1 MKLKRILAF
10 VVSLAMVLSVVPA
23 FSITA
28 SAADTSTITMAEW
41 GEYAGDPVFT
51 YVTGLAGGDQTM
63 SNYGDGWSSTW
74 SGTNNT
80 DNAAGAANVNINGN
94 GNYWQV
100 YGPTGSSDT
109 LTMPGY
115 GDGKDFVIF
124 EYWTTRPTG
133 SANASFYHDYAI
145 KDLDGKVIETGSTSR
160 TDGLYSGASAGG
172 THTYASVHPTA
183 ANAETV
189 ATKVHT
195 SYNGG
200 VRIVFVNND
209 NDTYSV
215 IYYTAGNAAN
225 LEISTST
232 YTGTYQNSWADSN
245 WYKAYTATYT
255 GQFNGLGSIDYTVRG
270 CGSGWGNNHS
280 VRYPRIYAGDVPE
293 ETKSVTVTYTV
304 GGTEVNSVT
313 KTYDVANAEGASF
326 DAYYYSAGN
335 GTNVLYKADAQVIGE
350 STTIE
355 MTVAENTGAY
365 SVGDQVEYNG
375 KKYDIK
381 SANLVPNGDFAYGTL
396 GWYASNGGE
405 AGSGFVTNATAGTIT
420 NSGNEGAG
428 GASSLWRG
436 WATEV
441 GKTYFFTF
449 DSSAATGYFVVS
461 EKDDL
466 SATGDGTKIGEA
478 TVAGTNTIV
487 YTATKPY
494 VQINFRWIAG
504 KTMGNFGLYE
514 IEEAA
519 ASVSVTAT
527 YTAGG
532 EEVNT
537 VTKAY
542 DSAKETG
549 ADFDVY
555 YYSAGNGT
563 NTLYKAEAQTLS
575 ESTTIEMSAVEP
587 SNAYSVDEM
596 VVAGDNLPYLI
607 KSTNLISNGNF
618 AEGINGW
625 YAADGSA
632 ATEANFTTNAANGSV
647 YLVGNGGSSNVVTLQ
662 RSWAIESGKTYIFV
676 YTQDREDTNKMWQR
690 FSLGNTFASNND
702 AMLLGAGANDVET
715 GQKVA
720 YGTNIVAF
728 TNTEGYQYANFVA
741 AWSQGTTLSNF
752 GLYEAE
758 LDTANVA
765 ETTVKFV
772 NSADNTELQASA
784 TVKGHI
790 GGVIDLT
797 DANLIPEVITYNENY
812 YAKDNTNAENYVVV
826 GNTDTVTVTYTLD
839 PVASF
844 TIPAV
849 TVIEGNSPVL
859 ATTVKGSTE
868 NTGTEVELTNVVWD
882 DCSGLTAGTHT
893 VNGTAT
899 VGDKTVNGTVE
910 VTVLPMSI
918 DLGGLAETNNGTIT
932 LPVKVYGDFY
942 VEFDFTAT
950 NLDNEWIYIG
960 ADSALWGSGQIGL
973 GFDNAGTGYF
983 RAQPADQT
991 EIKFETG
998 KTYRFLVHGNVD
1010 TDTYSLTVYD
1020 TVTKAVVFTC
1030 SDYAFRTASDYVNT
1044 IVATSNGEGG
1054 SAALSNVKVYKEGVA
1069 PSTITFEYMCGDV
1082 VVGSVTQHSYT
1093 GETVSVA
1100 AGTYTAENGI
1110 KYATD
1115 AVSIPVTYETHT
1127 IPVKAVKL
1135 EEVTVNYVYNEE
1147 IVKTATLYASIGNDA
1162 VNNGFVIAT
1171 EAAVYNAPEFKAT
1184 VAEVD
1189 PTYTVNVTVIENTK
1203 RASET
1208 LTYNATTGAAMAY
1221 PTDRVESLAGKEDAM
1236 LSASWG
1242 DDRYGEMLF
1251 DIEATDNEGFASASL
1266 TLTPGDIMGGQSNT
1280 FDIYAVPVAS
1290 YGQAVDLSTLT
1301 PVGSGTFGAVDA
1313 PVNVALNLD
1322 GYDASEGLMLVYKMT
1337 GGLVGVY
1344 GTSFTEAPYLT
1355 YDVRERATATFNY
1368 VCEGVTVG
1376 TITVDSFVGN
1386 TESLASGYYVA
1397 EDGSKYF
1404 VDAASILLE
1413 SGSEN
1418 TTAVNARKI
1427 EKVTVN
1433 YTIGGEEVKSA
1444 TFEGFAGD
1452 AVIAPAVYVNVD
1464 KAVYHCA
1471 ANEYTLVAGGSEF
1484 EVELT
1489 LLEGAIYASNT
1500 EVFNSTTNAVITY
1513 PEGDDRNAAFFG
1525 TDAMFSASWGDVRY
1539 GEMLFD
1545 VTVPDGDVINSAQL
1559 TLTPGDWMNGGYT
1572 YSFDIYAANPET
1584 YGTLNNI
1591 DELTVV
1597 GSGRFTANGTPVTID
1612 LDLSRYDEFEATSQV
1627 MLIYK
1632 MTSGLVGTYGA
1643 SHGDNAPRLSYTTGE
1658 LGARVEV
1665 SDEFVAEY
1673 AKGTLADFDAVN
1685 PPVTITEDGYLAT
1698 NEAWEGFDEV
1708 NSDGVSH
1715 IDVYAASVNEP
1726 IIRVVSDLT
1735 AATGDNSVPSVVTTP
1750 GYGEGSEYVLFS
1762 FNPEVGTAAWTDIG
1776 LRDLDGNLITA
1787 FRLNNDETDTICPVW
1802 GHIGTGS
1809 PYTSYYVEKFGSKD
1823 AITNEVFTPAGEAT
1837 VTDLVSQVDV
1847 LMRNFD
1853 PDGVAGNEDD
1863 YYTAAFSVDGNV
1875 FAVAT
1880 YPGNFNGLKNIEM
1893 ACAGSTTNQY
1903 GGIAAIKIYSGNE
1916 PRVIGS
1922 ITANYIYN
1930 DEVVHTVTKYYDK
1943 YALEAGEAASLEFPE
1958 FYYSGLGEYLLYRV
1972 PAQTLTEDTDI
1983 QVVQYHPTTNVV
1995 TTLIHNWSH
2004 DDLLPS
2010 DLYTDPET
2018 GLTYMIATRNLIPNG
2033 NFEYGD
2039 AAWYDGTLGEL
2050 SEVEFVPAPSKES
2063 VIIRANGTTTSE
2075 YGFYNAWALEKGE
2088 TYLFT
2093 YKATGLNDTYAGI
2106 TQTDVISPV
2115 SYDSTLSTKLV
2126 DGENQ
2131 IVFEAESDFLKLNI
2145 GWSKDAE
2152 VGSFGLYKLDMIKT
2166 GDIHRTI
2173 IQGNS
2178 PKLPEYVAPEEDGV
2192 VHKITWDEEAINNLQ
2207 IGENTVTGTCEEGH
2221 TVTATVM
2228 VYPETFTVADYT
2240 SFDGQHGLTSNNGNV
2255 KFEHP
2260 VTGKFAVEMD
2270 VTVEEYG
2277 DLWIILN
2284 DSAKTNDKSF
2294 FGADQILISPSYFG
2308 GEVYPQDGNKDGTR
2322 DGLTQLMV
2330 AGRNKAYRLLIRG
2343 NCELGNYTV
2352 TITTPE
2358 GVTRTVAKYGFR
2370 TMTDKIDSIAMFTN
2384 SDGMGKFKATNI
2396 KVYDVDP
2403 IDVSAALKVEGE
2415 EDNHLATMN
2424 IGEYFYGEEVT
2435 IPAGKFYLSYNDE
2448 NLPAYNGDAAADNVA
2463 HIVKVTEEQS
2473 FTVQPSHSETPQT
2486 VYVQMHKQN
2495 AVLYD
2500 TYATRDAAELNIAEN
2515 LLFIGSNDVSNAP
2528 DLDADGNSTTTA
2540 NGYVGSP
2547 RIPLLTFNVPE
2558 FNEGEVVMLNLYA
2571 NEANQNMGIGNTMKL
2586 AAGTADVV
2594 VDENTIYNPDEF
2606 ANVEDIFWSDSTITQ
2621 SAETLSEG
2629 RYIVQDGT
2637 RRVAIDVTDLVVKAK
2652 AEGKTTVTF
2661 ALYAPKAGAYVMNR
2675 EATTYGAIH
2684 QGDYAAFLEVENDTY
2699 TATVNGAS
2707 LVTKGGSK
2715 VQLVEDGSATVYI
2728 RNDGTMRMY
2737 TETADHVVFTETESG
2752 KVYNIE
2758 TENGKRLTTLTGD
2771 EITNNGIYMPL
2782 ALGVDMVNGAQVR
2795 IGEGVDENG
2804 NFLGGSGLRFITVVN
2819 ASDTLASLALSDET
2833 MEMGVKITAE
2843 GSTAELYVPAE
2854 KWQNDGEVFT
2864 TALTNLNVSN
2874 YNRNYTAVPYIK
2886 CIDGIDGTELE
2897 YTNAPVTRSIYYVS
2911 AGLLTKGYDTE
2922 GDSNGAVTDGSYADK
2937 DGNETDYSSM
2947 PQILVDVLNA
2957 YVNKTGVRLTLSD
2970 SALTARTE
2978 GNGAYTGEAFFTVG
2992 ETTFADGKYTV
3003 TLTAEGES
3011 KIDVNLFNQYVRI
3024 NNNNS
3029 KVSPVTTIT
3038 DNGDGTYT
3046 IVFDYSNM

>member
-23 FSITA
+23 FSLTA
-28 SAADTSTITMAEW
+28 SAAEEVVLFD
-41 GEYAGDPVFT
+41 
-51 YVTGLAGGDQTM
+51 
-63 SNYGDGWSSTW
+63 
-74 SGTNNT
+74 
-80 DNAAGAANVNINGN
+80 AANVPITNVNTDTGDVALSEGSWTGDANGVCFNTRWNNGTWDTSDYFTPVALMFFRTGTRGN
-94 GNYWQV
+94 GSAENR
-100 YGPTGSSDT
+100 TAT
-109 LTMPGY
+109 
-115 GDGKDFVIF
+115 FAN
-124 EYWTTRPTG
+124 
-133 SANASFYHDYAI
+133 ANASAGANKITISFTYGIQNASDCYQTWYFRDIDGNNFARFYAD
-145 KDLDGKVIETGSTSR
+145 KNTGN
-160 TDGLYSGASAGG
+160 G
-172 THTYASVHPTA
+172 TASVGLNTQTTFISSGGSLPIRG
-183 ANAETV
+183 EVFSIV
-189 ATKVHT
+189 ATKGETNWSVEYYQGET
-195 SYNGG
+195 LLGTDTVAAINGFG
-200 VRIVFVNND
+200 SIQANIAQWNTQYAAAGMQGLKITYEMP
-209 NDTYSV
+209 DTAV
-215 IYYTAGNAAN
+215 
-225 LEISTST
+225 
-232 YTGTYQNSWADSN
+232 DV
-245 WYKAYTATYT
+245 TATY
-255 GQFNGLGSIDYTVRG
+255 L
-270 CGSGWGNNHS
+270 
-280 VRYPRIYAGDVPE
+280 
-293 ETKSVTVTYTV
+293 V
-304 GGTEVNSVT
+304 GGTEVNTVT
-313 KTYDVANAEGASF
+313 KKYDSATEEGAAF

-335 GTNVLYKADAQVIGE
+335 GTNVIYKADAQTLAE

-355 MTVAENTGAY
+355 MTVAENTGTYAI
-365 SVGDQVEYNG
+365 GDQVEYNG
-375 KKYDIK
+375 TKYDVV
-381 SANLVPNGDFAYGTL
+381 SANLVPNGDFALGTL
-396 GWYASNGGE
+396 GWYASDGNP
-405 AGSGFVTNATAGTIT
+405 AGTTFTTNAANGTIT
-420 NSGNEGAG
+420 TSENTGAA
-428 GASSLWRG
+428 GASSLWRA
-436 WATEV
+436 WATEA
-441 GKTYFFTF
+441 GKTYLFTF
-449 DSSAATGYFVVS
+449 DASAATGYFVVS

-466 SATGDGTKIGEA
+466 GATSDGTKVGEA

-519 ASVSVTAT
+519 TSVSVTAT
-527 YTAGG
+527 YTVDGT
-532 EEVNT
+532 EVNS

-549 ADFDVY
+549 AVFDAY
-555 YYSAGNGT
+555 YYSTNGT
-563 NTLYKAEAQTLS
+563 NTLYKAAAQTLA
-575 ESTTIEMSAVEP
+575 ESATIEMTAVEP
-587 SNAYSVDEM
+587 WNGYAIDES
-596 VVAGDNLPYLI
+596 VVAGDNLPYII
-607 KSTNLISNGNF
+607 KSANLIANGNF

-625 YAADGSA
+625 YAADGNA
-632 ATEANFTTNAANGSV
+632 AKEANFTVNAANGSV
-647 YLVGNGGSSNVVTLQ
+647 FVVGNGGSGSEYTLQ

-676 YTQDREDTNKMWQR
+676 YTQDRTDTNMKWQR

-715 GQKVA
+715 GQSVVL
-720 YGTNIVAF
+720 GTNIVAF

-797 DANLIPEVITYNENY
+797 DAALVPEVIKYNDNY
-812 YAKDNTNAENYVVV
+812 YTKDSTNPVSYVVL

-844 TIPAV
+844 TLPAV

-868 NTGTEVELTNVVWD
+868 NTGTEVEITNVVWD

-910 VTVLPMSI
+910 VTVLPMSFAPG
-918 DLGGLAETNNGTIT
+918 DLAETNNGTIT
-932 LPVKVYGDFY
+932 FPVKVYGDFY

-960 ADSALWGSGQIGL
+960 ADGALWASGQISL
-973 GFDNAGTGYF
+973 GFDNAGNGYF

-991 EIKFETG
+991 DIQFETG

-1020 TVTKAVVFTC
+1020 TVTKAAIFTC

-1054 SAALSNVKVYKEGVA
+1054 SATLSNVKVYKEGVA
-1069 PSTITFEYMCGDV
+1069 PSTITFEYMCGDE
-1082 VVGSVTQHSYT
+1082 VVGSVSQTSYT
-1093 GETVSVA
+1093 TLTSSIA

-1115 AVSIPVTYETHT
+1115 AVSFTVTDTEHT

-1147 IVKTATLYASIGNDA
+1147 IVNTATLYAAIGSEATNKA
-1162 VNNGFVIAT
+1162 HVIAT
-1171 EAAVYNAPEFKAT
+1171 AAAVYNAPEFKAT
-1184 VAEVD
+1184 VAEAD
-1189 PTYTVNVTVIENTK
+1189 PTYTVDVAVMENAAMAT
-1203 RASET
+1203 ST

-1221 PTDRVESLAGKEDAM
+1221 PTDRVESLAGKMDAM
-1236 LSASWG
+1236 LSVSWG

-1251 DIEATDNEGFASASL
+1251 DVTTADNEGFASASL
-1266 TLTPGDIMGGQSNT
+1266 TLTPGDIMGGQANT
-1280 FDIYAVPVAS
+1280 FDIYAVPVSS
-1290 YGQAVDLSTLT
+1290 YNGAVDYSTLT

-1344 GTSFTEAPYLT
+1344 GTSFIEAPYLT

-1386 TESLASGYYVA
+1386 TESLASGYYEA

-1404 VDAASILLE
+1404 VDAVSVLLE
-1413 SGSEN
+1413 AGSDN
-1418 TTAVNARKI
+1418 TAAVNARKI

-1433 YTIGGEEVKSA
+1433 YTIGGEVKKTA
-1444 TFEGFAGD
+1444 VFEGFAGD
-1452 AVIAPAVYVNVD
+1452 AVITPAVYVNVD
-1464 KAVYHCA
+1464 KAVYYYEA
-1471 ANEYTLVAGGSEF
+1471 KEYTFVAGGSEF

-1500 EVFNSTTNAVITY
+1500 EVFNSTANAVITY
-1513 PEGDDRNAAFFG
+1513 PEGDNRNAAFFG

-1559 TLTPGDWMNGGYT
+1559 TLTPGDWMSGGYT
-1572 YSFDIYAANPET
+1572 YSFDIYAADPAD
-1584 YGTLNNI
+1584 YGEYIAL

-1597 GSGRFTANGTPVTID
+1597 GSGRFVQNEAPVTVD
-1612 LDLSRYDEFEATSQV
+1612 LDLSRYDEFKEKSQV

-1643 SHGDNAPRLSYTTGE
+1643 SHGDNAPRLMYTTGE

-1673 AKGTLADFDAVN
+1673 AKGTLSDFDAVN
-1685 PPVTITEDGYLAT
+1685 PPVTIPEGSNGYLDINT
-1698 NEAWEGFDEV
+1698 AWEGISGTSSADG
-1708 NSDGVSH
+1708 NSH
-1715 IDVYAASVNEP
+1715 LDVYAASINEP
-1726 IIRVVSDLT
+1726 IIRVVSDLA
-1735 AATGDNSVPSVVTTP
+1735 AATGDDSAPSVVTTP

-1762 FNPEVGTAAWTDIG
+1762 FNPEVGTAPWTDIG
-1776 LRDLDGNLITA
+1776 LRDLDGKLITA
-1787 FRLNNDETDTICPVW
+1787 LRINNSDTDTVCPMW
-1802 GHIGTGS
+1802 GHAGTGS
-1809 PYTSYYVEKFGSKD
+1809 PYRTYFSENTYS
-1823 AITNEVFTPAGEAT
+1823 INPAGEAKAT

-1853 PDGVAGNEDD
+1853 PDKDVAGDE

-1880 YPGNFNGLKNIEM
+1880 YPGNFNGLKDIEM
-1893 ACAGSTTNQY
+1893 TCAGATTNQY

-1943 YALEAGEAASLEFPE
+1943 YALEAGEVASLEFPE
-1958 FYYSGLGEYLLYRV
+1958 FYYSALGSSLLYKV

-1995 TTLIHNWSH
+1995 LTLIHNWSH
-2004 DDLLPS
+2004 DNLRPS
-2010 DLYTDPET
+2010 DLYTNEET

-2033 NFEYGD
+2033 NFEHGN
-2039 AAWYDGTLGEL
+2039 AAWYDGTLEEL
-2050 SEVEFVPAPSKES
+2050 SEVEFVPNPENETM
-2063 VIIRANGTTTSE
+2063 IIRANGTTTSE
-2075 YGFYNAWALEKGE
+2075 YGLYNAWAIEKGE

-2093 YKATGLNDTYAGI
+2093 YKATGLNETYAGI
-2106 TQTDVISPV
+2106 TQTDVVDPV
-2115 SYDSTLSTKLV
+2115 SYDPTVAVPLV
-2126 DGENQ
+2126 NGENQ
-2131 IVFEAESDFLKLNI
+2131 LVFEAESDFLKLNI

-2152 VGSFGLYKLDMIKT
+2152 IGSFGLYKLEIIKT

-2178 PKLPEYVAPEEDGV
+2178 PKLPDYVAPEEDGV
-2192 VHKITWDEEAINNLQ
+2192 VHKITWDENAVNSLQ
-2207 IGENTVTGTCEEGH
+2207 IGENVITGTCEEGH

-2240 SFDGQHGLTSNNGNV
+2240 SFNGQHGLTSNNGNV

-2284 DSAKTNDKSF
+2284 DSAKTNDTSF

-2322 DGLTQLMV
+2322 DDLTQLMV

-2403 IDVSAALKVEGE
+2403 IEVSAALRVEGE

-2435 IPAGKFYLSYNDE
+2435 IPAGKFYLSYHDETVADYNND
-2448 NLPAYNGDAAADNVA
+2448 ATADNVA
-2463 HIVKVTEEQS
+2463 HIVKITEEQS
-2473 FTVQPSHSETPQT
+2473 FTVQPSHSETPQA
-2486 VYVQMHKQN
+2486 VYVQMHKKN

-2500 TYATRDAAELNIAEN
+2500 TYATTNSDELKVAEN
-2515 LLFIGSNDVSNAP
+2515 LLFIGSNDVSNAN
-2528 DLDADGNSTTTA
+2528 DYDADDNATTNA
-2540 NGYVGSP
+2540 NGYMGAP

-2558 FNEGEVVMLNLYA
+2558 FNEGEVVVLNLYA
-2571 NEANQNMGIGNTMKL
+2571 YEANQNMGIGKTMKL

-2594 VDENTIYNPDEF
+2594 VDENTTYNPDEI

-2652 AEGKTTVTF
+2652 AEGKTTITF

-2771 EITNNGIYMPL
+2771 EITDDGIYMPL
-2782 ALGVDMVNGAQVR
+2782 TLGVDMVDGAQVR

-2819 ASDTLASLALSDET
+2819 ASDTLASLALNDES
-2833 MEMGVKITAE
+2833 MEIGVKLTAE

-2864 TALTNLNVSN
+2864 TALTNLNESN

-2922 GDSNGAVTDGSYADK
+2922 GDSNGTVTDGSYADK

-2992 ETTFADGKYTV
+2992 ETTFEDGKYTV
-3003 TLTAEGES
+3003 TLTAVGQSVINTE
-3011 KIDVNLFNQYVRI
+3011 IFNTYVRI